1 MSVISIRKGDG
12 ILDKA
17 FILIK
22 YNHEVPLTTVTNEL
36 LRRVMMYINMMI
48 GARTSSNYHIEKV
61 VDFVIK
67 IPIYVYTNV
76 EKNSDPIN
84 LIDEKVRKVKQF
96 LENFNWNEASKS
108 QLWLVRSLHI
118 MGINISS
125 AFTLSTSTPN
135 LDYNDIIDD
144 PVIVK
149 FPKLEF
155 PIIKRHVFSDNSF
168 ITYLSDPYVIDY
180 GSFLNLTT
188 SFNDMG
194 MSYNA
199 LHLYEHIMT
208 KGWADLD
215 GKDVKILN
223 GCTMSHALC
232 HVYTVHSTLESAK
245 EHSVAAILWSLMS
258 REKGFWTKHKSILDL
273 EIERTVSETRKERTM
288 ANMARSDLH
297 AYDYAYNT
305 DIFEYWSN
313 RPFELLLVGP
323 ACMDKLTL
331 NHNAIEEVIQKYPR
345 RKDIV
350 RPPNIKF
357 SRIPIDVLKTKKIQ
371 GFKILRMDTDEVKR
385 LILDPPTKINAILG
399 YDCSFSCKFEDLSE
413 LNTLLHPL
421 LFDGNLFTE
430 EELKTF
436 ITKHIMPISCLSLSS
451 APLSV
456 KHVTEYIAGGGEEIG
471 ENMSEAETD
480 ESESD
485 GGDVNS
491 TVNSTV
497 NSDSDSEG
505 VNSTVNSDSDVEGER
520 SRYR

>member
-1 MSVISIRKGDG
+1 MSVIGIRKGDG

-17 FILIK
+17 YILIK
-22 YNHEVPLTTVTNEL
+22 YNYEVPLTTATNEL
-36 LRRVMMYINMMI
+36 LRRVMLYINMMI

-76 EKNSDPIN
+76 EKNADPIN

-96 LENFNWNEASKS
+96 LENFNWNEASKA

-135 LDYNDIIDD
+135 LEYNDIIND
-144 PVIVK
+144 PVIIK
-149 FPKLEF
+149 FPKLDF
-155 PIIKRHVFSDNSF
+155 PEIKRHVFSDGSF
-168 ITYLSDPYVIDY
+168 ITYLSDPYIMDY
-180 GSFLNLTT
+180 GSYLNLTT
-188 SFNDMG
+188 PFNDMG

-208 KGWADLD
+208 KGWAELN

-297 AYDYAYNT
+297 AYNYAYNT

-323 ACMDKLTL
+323 ASMDELSL
-331 NHNAIEEVIQKYPR
+331 NHSAIEDVIQKYPR
-345 RKDIV
+345 RKDIK

-357 SRIPIDVLKTKKIQ
+357 RRIPIDVLKTKKIQ
-371 GFKILRMDTDEVKR
+371 GFKILRADTADIKR
-385 LILDPPTKINAILG
+385 MILNPSSNTDSILG
-399 YDCSFSCKFEDLSE
+399 YDCVFTCKFENLSG

-430 EELKTF
+430 AELKAF
-436 ITKHIMPISCLSLSS
+436 ILTHIVPLSCLSLAS

-456 KHVTEYIAGGGEEIG
+456 KHVTEYIAGGGEDVAED
-471 ENMSEAETD
+471 MSEVETD
-480 ESESD
+480 ESDGNEVD
-485 GGDVNS
+485 IEVDGNEVDIEVDIAGGGD
-491 TVNSTV
+491 T
-497 NSDSDSEG
+497 DIEG
-505 VNSTVNSDSDVEGER
+505 N
-520 SRYR
+520 